1 MSRDK
6 TIESW
11 PHAFSPVNLFP
22 TPWQLWN
29 FKSQAKERFPEYFA
43 EWRRSSKRQR
53 IECTK
58 AVVRLMVLRSKMQD
72 ERGGGTS
79 KVSSEKS
86 SRKILGSSVP
96 PCVAAQT
103 TREEAMRL
111 FNLWRAML
119 GWRGVATILSKYG
132 GIFRLI
138 SESRIGKQNR
148 NIMSKWLVYAKRVRV
163 LRGAWRKVMM
173 GTAVRGMW
181 KTWNCIV
188 DVAKMENRATEVL
201 QTGKRGPL
209 TRTRMAHISD
219 SLVLNILTRITNKV
233 NSVLAADFP
242 CFAFAVMVRR
252 T

>member
-1 MSRDK
+1 M
-6 TIESW
+6 
-11 PHAFSPVNLFP
+11 NLFP

-29 FKSQAKERFPEYFA
+29 FKSQAKERFPEYFS

-53 IECTK
+53 IQCTK

-72 ERGGGTS
+72 ERGGDTS

-86 SRKILGSSVP
+86 SRKIFGSSVP

-111 FNLWRAML
+111 FNLWRALL
-119 GWRGVATILSKYG
+119 GWRGAATILSKYG

-148 NIMSKWLVYAKRVRV
+148 SIMSKWLVYAKRVRV

-173 GTAVRGMW
+173 GTTVRRMW
-181 KTWNCIV
+181 RTWICIIDVKTG
-188 DVAKMENRATEVL
+188 AEVL
-201 QTGKRGPL
+201 QTGNRGPL

-219 SLVLNILTRITNKV
+219 SLVLNIPKRITNKV
-233 NSVLAADFP
+233 KSVLAAKP
-242 CFAFAVMVRR
+242 
-252 T
+252 